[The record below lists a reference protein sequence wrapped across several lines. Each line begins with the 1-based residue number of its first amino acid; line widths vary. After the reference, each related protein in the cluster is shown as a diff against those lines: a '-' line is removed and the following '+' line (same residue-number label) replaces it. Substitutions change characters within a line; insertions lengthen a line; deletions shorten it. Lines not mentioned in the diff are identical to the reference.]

1 MRRFSSTQLCRS
13 QSWSQKS
20 VGFHPRC
27 PQTCCGHCTP
37 QWYCDPAPAP
47 PQFLQSC
54 YPKMPPRE
62 VLKYLQLL
70 PWAGAQLQQPA
81 ADLGLVPKNLPG
93 NPWVFG
99 DMLFIWICLNW
110 YRLKAIIQPM
120 LQPSQKGT
128 CTWAAL
134 GLLFFIFFVMVLP
147 GPAALYNKSNVWL
160 QTFSELNKLPQGLK
174 TVTTVTSPWA
184 QAAVLHALIFHLYL
198 KGKDQNQNTQLKIFN
213 SITSEEDAKQNKSHE
228 TDVSHVN

>member
-1 MRRFSSTQLCRS
+1 MFHTSKSNRNHLKSQSHIKSDGEPSPAGSFHETILFWRMRRFSSTQLCRS

-134 GLLFFIFFVMVLP
+134 GLLFFIFLSWSSLVQLLYTTKVMCD
-147 GPAALYNKSNVWL
+147 Y
-160 QTFSELNKLPQGLK
+160 KLSQ
-174 TVTTVTSPWA
+174 S
-184 QAAVLHALIFHLYL
+184 
-198 KGKDQNQNTQLKIFN
+198 
-213 SITSEEDAKQNKSHE
+213 
-228 TDVSHVN
+228 